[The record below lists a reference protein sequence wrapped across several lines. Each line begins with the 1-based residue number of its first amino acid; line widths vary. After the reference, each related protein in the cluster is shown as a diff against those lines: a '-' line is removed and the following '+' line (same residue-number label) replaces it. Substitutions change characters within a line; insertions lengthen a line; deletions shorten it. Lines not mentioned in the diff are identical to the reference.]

1 MTRWFWIQLVLFQAL
16 WLICVMGQNDWI
28 LLALMMIG
36 LHFMF
41 SPVFMHDLR
50 VLPLALIG
58 ISIDATLALS
68 GVYAFESFPFWLGL
82 LWAGFSL
89 SLGHSL
95 VWLKKI
101 PTVLLIPLAA
111 VMGSASYLAGW
122 KLDAVELPFGVSTSM
137 LLLAFIWACLLPLML
152 KLDTRLR
159 SV

>member
-1 MTRWFWIQLVLFQAL
+1 MTRWLWIQLVQFQAL
-16 WLICVMGQNDWI
+16 WLICVMGQNDLI
-28 LLALMMIG
+28 LLALLMIG
-36 LHFMF
+36 VHFMF
-41 SPVFMHDLR
+41 SPAVKQDMR

-68 GVYAFESFPFWLGL
+68 GVFAFGAFPFWLGL

-101 PTVLLIPLAA
+101 PTVLLIPMAA
-111 VMGSASYLAGW
+111 VMGPASYLAGW

-137 LLLAFIWACLLPLML
+137 LLLALIWACLLPLLL